1 MATYAGCTFDEI
13 VTEALPRATV
23 ATDPV
28 IRLLAGGGEHVTAT
42 AVRTTIALEVLCDT
56 DNLTALRVELVNGTI
71 ADLELNLET
80 VPGLQLID
88 IGQPLS
94 VYQCDLWRVALTFE
108 QASDVVTP
116 TIGVNINGIGISGV
130 LSVSTAVGR
139 NLRFATATVTC
150 TEAHGSRGD
159 WVEIFGGSGGAVV
172 ALFKGNLETIEED
185 YFPHSATLTCVG
197 TLKRLEREWNHI
209 EEYTGQEDAAMITNF
224 IEKRSGL
231 HSIESSGW
239 VLGERQDVL
248 IQPGE
253 TFISWVDEV
262 DEVAGYRTY
271 DRHDG
276 AVYRRRDD
284 PTLVGSAV
292 TTLIEGEKIL
302 SISLRED
309 YDAIR
314 NRVIVR
320 GLPLGGFQVY
330 SEAEGGNGDLDAMM
344 PGTSPNYNVL
354 TIQSDLIETVAHAD
368 AISGRAL
375 GDYNRVRRS
384 LEVTIPF
391 DPTLTVDDGVTIV
404 APSIGVGATCAIWD
418 IQHDVDGSGGTTT
431 ITTNQGTL

>member
-1 MATYAGCTFDEI
+1 M
-13 VTEALPRATV
+13 

-28 IRLLAGGGEHVTAT
+28 IRLLAGGGEHVTAS
-42 AVRTTIALEVLCDT
+42 AVREAIALEVLVDT

-71 ADLELNLET
+71 DTLELDAET
-80 VPGLQLID
+80 IPGQQLIE

-94 VYQCDLWRVALTFE
+94 VFQCDLWRVALTFE

-130 LSVSTAVGR
+130 LSVVHGGR
-139 NLRFATATVTC
+139 AQPALCHGHRDLHRGARQPR
-150 TEAHGSRGD
+150 EIGSRSSAARAGP
-159 WVEIFGGSGGAVV
+159 IV

-197 TLKRLEREWNHI
+197 TLKRLEREWNHL

-239 VLGERQDVL
+239 VLGERQDLL

-284 PTLVGSAV
+284 PT
-292 TTLIEGEKIL
+292 
-302 SISLRED
+302 
-309 YDAIR
+309 
-314 NRVIVR
+314 IVR
-320 GLPLGGFQVY
+320 IGG
-330 SEAEGGNGDLDAMM
+330 G
-344 PGTSPNYNVL
+344 
-354 TIQSDLIETVAHAD
+354 HAD
-368 AISGRAL
+368 
-375 GDYNRVRRS
+375 RRR
-384 LEVTIPF
+384 T
-391 DPTLTVDDGVTIV
+391 DPVDL
-404 APSIGVGATCAIWD
+404 AA
-418 IQHDVDGSGGTTT
+418 
-431 ITTNQGTL
+431 

>member
-1 MATYAGCTFDEI
+1 MATFGAATFDEI
-13 VTEALPRATV
+13 ITEALPRATV

-28 IRLLAGGGEHVTAT
+28 IRLLAGGGEHVTAS
-42 AVRTTIALEVLCDT
+42 AVREAIAIEVLVDT

-71 ADLELNLET
+71 DTLALDAESI
-80 VPGLQLID
+80 PGLQLIE

-94 VYQCDLWRVALTFE
+94 VFQCDLWRVALTFE

-197 TLKRLEREWNHI
+197 TLKRLEREWNHV

-239 VLGERQDVL
+239 VLGERQDLL

-253 TFISWVDEV
+253 TFITWVDEV

-284 PTLVGSAV
+284 PTLTGSVA
-292 TTLIEGEKIL
+292 TTLVEGEKIL

-330 SEAEGGNGDLDAMM
+330 SEAESGNGDLDAMM
-344 PGTSPNYNVL
+344 PGTAPNYNVL
-354 TIQSDLIETVAHAD
+354 TIQSDLIETVGHAD
-368 AISGRAL
+368 AISARAL

-391 DPTLTVDDGVTIV
+391 DPTLTVDDGVQIV
-404 APSIGVGATCAIWD
+404 APEHRGLCDMRDLGHSARRRRWGG
-418 IQHDVDGSGGTTT
+418 HDDHRG
-431 ITTNQGTL
+431 